1 MLFPI
6 FVIVTL
12 AEIYVLVSVGQAI
25 GGLSTVLLVIIT
37 AFIGSSLLR
46 QQGWSTL
53 AKAQQSMAEGRTP
66 AMEMLEGVVFLV
78 SGILLLT
85 PGFLTDGLG
94 LLGLLPWSPLGA
106 GVLAGALQKTETGR
120 RASEFVRTRVERFAD
135 RLEPYEAL
143 CRELEV
149 HPAQVATAW
158 LLHNPVVTAPIIGP
172 RTMEQ
177 LEAALQAVELKL
189 EDEVLAKLDAI
200 FPGPG
205 GEAPEAYAW

>member
-6 FVIVTL
+6 FVVVTL

-46 QQGWSTL
+46 QQGWSTM

-66 AMEMLEGVVFLV
+66 AMEMLEGVVILV

-94 LLGLLPWSPLGA
+94 LLGLMPWSRHYFINHFLEKNA
-106 GVLAGALQKTETGR
+106 ERVFRSRNSVFIHRSDSSETKNKKDETIEG
-120 RASEFVRTRVERFAD
+120 EF
-135 RLEPYEAL
+135 
-143 CRELEV
+143 
-149 HPAQVATAW
+149 W
-158 LLHNPVVTAPIIGP
+158 
-172 RTMEQ
+172 
-177 LEAALQAVELKL
+177 
-189 EDEVLAKLDAI
+189 EDK
-200 FPGPG
+200 
-205 GEAPEAYAW
+205 